1 MSEEILKTG
10 IKKEKGCLYFCKES
24 SDGFVTV
31 NKSKAGRPTGWRK
44 DKSKDTSIKAPE
56 SNGMNEHA
64 ALSDDELKAIVQK
77 VEEETAIA

>member
-44 DKSKDTSIKAPE
+44 DKSKVSIKATE
-56 SNGMNEHA
+56 ATGMNGHA
-64 ALSDDELKAIVQK
+64 ALSDDELKAIVKK
-77 VEEETAIA
+77 VEEDVVIQ